1 VVCSWSLAARTR
13 DRRSGCKP
21 AVTKCSSRSV
31 QRRRRRNVWDVSP
44 APLYVCNLSDFQAKR
59 ALVSQGRAPLI
70 APSYTRPSVR
80 RRHQPR
86 EDVWVADRSDPNN
99 ALFFTMACMI
109 ITARY
114 HASIDPDLLPD
125 IRQAMVIAMKGDS
138 RRQGGVNGDNIYP
151 AYSNVRTAIREAEL
165 Y

>member
-1 VVCSWSLAARTR
+1 
-13 DRRSGCKP
+13 
-21 AVTKCSSRSV
+21 
-31 QRRRRRNVWDVSP
+31 
-44 APLYVCNLSDFQAKR
+44 
-59 ALVSQGRAPLI
+59 
-70 APSYTRPSVR
+70 
-80 RRHQPR
+80 
-86 EDVWVADRSDPNN
+86 
-99 ALFFTMACMI
+99 MI